1 MVHSELQGDSSLET
15 DLGLGFEDISKERE
29 D

>member
-1 MVHSELQGDSSLET
+1 MVYSELQGDSSLEI